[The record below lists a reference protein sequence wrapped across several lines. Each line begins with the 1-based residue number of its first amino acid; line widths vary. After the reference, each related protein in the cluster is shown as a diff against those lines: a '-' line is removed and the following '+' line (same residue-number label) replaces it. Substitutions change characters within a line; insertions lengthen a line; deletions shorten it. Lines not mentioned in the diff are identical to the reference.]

1 MILCANFKANKTRQ
15 ETQAYLAVVE
25 SFVTMN
31 DINDTVIVFPP
42 FTALEHFS
50 RNVTIG
56 VQNAYPAENGAFT
69 GEIGLEQLDEFG
81 IKTIIIGHSE
91 RRHILGE
98 TQEDIARKFR
108 FFSEEDFTIVYCV
121 GEPLDVREQGNESL
135 MEYIEAQFEGIDLKY
150 HNLIIAYEPVWA
162 IGTGLTPT
170 LHEIELMHG
179 VLKTKTSSPILYGGS
194 VKVDNV
200 REILSIES
208 VDGVLVGSGAL
219 SAHDFCTM
227 IEEAAE
233 LSDQTNDKIN

>member
-31 DINDTVIVFPP
+31 DISDTIIVFPP
-42 FTALEHFS
+42 CTALEHFS

-56 VQNAYPAENGAFT
+56 VQNAYPVNNGAFT

-98 TQEDIARKFR
+98 SQEEVARKFR
-108 FFSEEDFTIVYCV
+108 FFAEEGFTIVYCV
-121 GEPLDVREQGNESL
+121 GEPLEIRETGNDAL
-135 MEYIEAQFEGIDLKY
+135 MEYIERQFEGIDLKY
-150 HNLIIAYEPVWA
+150 NDLIIAYEPVWA

-179 VLKTKTSSPILYGGS
+179 VLKTKTHAPVLYGGS

-200 REILSIES
+200 RDILSLES

-233 LSDQTNDKIN
+233 LSDEIDN